1 MASPDNP
8 TGSSLPSMETTFELT
23 EQDYSVAVQLGA
35 IASYRQKIFFLIS
48 CLVLAV
54 IGVMTSSTAIKFI
67 SFGGMI
73 GGFIGYFIS
82 VHMVAPNHARNHYQR
97 FEAISE
103 PITLRF
109 SDEGFYVK
117 NERGENTLSW
127 NNVLKWR
134 QNDHSLI
141 IYIAPKLFFI
151 LPKRLT
157 KEGFPIAEL
166 QRLLADKVGDAT

>member
-1 MASPDNP
+1 MTSPNNP
-8 TGSSLPSMETTFELT
+8 TRGDCPSMETTFELT
-23 EQDYSVAVQLGA
+23 EQDYTEAVQLGA
-35 IASYRQKIFFLIS
+35 VAGYRQKIFFLIS

-82 VHMVAPNHARNHYQR
+82 AHVIAPNQARNHYQR
-97 FEAISE
+97 FEAISK

-117 NERGENTLSW
+117 NERGENSLSW

-134 QNDHSLI
+134 QNDHSLL

-157 KEGFPIAEL
+157 KNGFPIGEL